1 MAEEPNIAIVGA
13 TGLVGRE
20 MIALLEERD
29 FCCGEIRLFASVR
42 SAGRVV
48 PCCGREVEVRS
59 LEVREAWA
67 EAFAGIDIALF
78 SAGGSVS
85 REYGPIAVE
94 AGATVIDNSS
104 SFRMDERFALV
115 VPEING
121 EVIRRGTIIANP
133 NCSTII
139 MLMAVTPIRRM
150 LGLRRMNVCTYQA
163 ASGGGATAMEE
174 LLAQTRAV
182 LDGEE
187 PAGVA
192 EGSSP
197 MRAFNVFCHD
207 SEIGA
212 DGYNIEER
220 KMIEETRKIWG
231 DDQVAITATCVRVP
245 VVRTHCESINLTFDR
260 EITENDLK
268 GIRKAIDDF
277 PGARVLD
284 DRVGNRFPT
293 PREASGRDAVL
304 VGRLRLD
311 VSQMNKAG
319 TASRGL
325 ELFVAG
331 DQIRKGAA
339 LNAVQIAE
347 RLVAED

>member
-1 MAEEPNIAIVGA
+1 MVEEPNIAIVGA

-29 FCCGEIRLFASVR
+29 FCCGEIRLFASAR

-48 PCCGREVEVRS
+48 KCCGREVEIRA
-59 LEVREAWA
+59 LEEAGA
-67 EAFAGIDIALF
+67 EGFAGIDIALF
-78 SAGGSVS
+78 SAGGDVS

-104 SFRMDERFALV
+104 AFRMDARFPLV

-121 EVIRRGTIIANP
+121 DAIRRGTILANP

-150 LGLRRMNVCTYQA
+150 FGLRRMSVCTYQA
-163 ASGGGATAMEE
+163 ASGGGARAMEE
-174 LLAQTRAV
+174 LLAQTRMV
-182 LDGEE
+182 LEGGEE
-187 PAGVA
+187 PVEVVAGI
-192 EGSSP
+192 SP

-207 SEIGA
+207 SEVGD
-212 DGYNIEER
+212 DGYNVEER
-220 KMIEETRKIWG
+220 KMIEEARKIWG

-245 VVRTHCESINLTFDR
+245 VVRTHCEAINLTFDR
-260 EITENDLK
+260 EITEDDLE
-268 GIRKAIDDF
+268 GIRVAVDSF
-277 PGARVLD
+277 EGVRVLD

-293 PREASGRDAVL
+293 PREASKRDEVL

-319 TASRGL
+319 TASRGV

-347 RLVAED
+347 RLVGVD